1 MGQKLLDFGL
11 MLRFAPKVVT
21 SCVIVA
27 FYVNCYILFLRLPDW
42 SVVMIIFLC
51 SPQARA
57 RQLFKAGYKSLNS
70 LAWADVNSLMADI
83 EHLSRRQ
90 ANQIVSAAKVKP
102 VELDGSLVAVRGV
115 VVLVFSIHTYTLFIY
130 CFSEKFT
137 SFAHPQIAMAN
148 LKRDVL
154 TKPITREEED
164 KKYKE
169 TCYRIFLCV

>member
-11 MLRFAPKVVT
+11 MLRFAPKVD
-21 SCVIVA
+21 
-27 FYVNCYILFLRLPDW
+27 L
-42 SVVMIIFLC
+42 SVVMIIFLS

-102 VELDGSLVAVRGV
+102 VELDGSLIAVRGV
-115 VVLVFSIHTYTLFIY
+115 VVLSVHTYTLFIY

-137 SFAHPQIAMAN
+137 SFAH
-148 LKRDVL
+148 R
-154 TKPITREEED
+154 
-164 KKYKE
+164 
-169 TCYRIFLCV
+169 

>member
-102 VELDGSLVAVRGV
+102 VELDGSLVAVREV
-115 VVLVFSIHTYTLFIY
+115 VVLSVHTYTLFIY

>member
-1 MGQKLLDFGL
+1 
-11 MLRFAPKVVT
+11 
-21 SCVIVA
+21 
-27 FYVNCYILFLRLPDW
+27 
-42 SVVMIIFLC
+42 MIIFPC

-115 VVLVFSIHTYTLFIY
+115 VVLSVHTYTLFIY

-154 TKPITREEED
+154 TKPITREEEE
-164 KKYKE
+164 KK
-169 TCYRIFLCV
+169 I